1 MKNRRTGNLAA
12 APHVVWSILFIIAPL
27 LFVLYYTLTDPEGGF
42 TLENI
47 SRLFTGNY
55 VLIFLNSLCLAL
67 IATVICLALAY
78 PLAYL
83 IASMKQKRQK
93 IVILLIMLPLWMNF
107 LITTYSW
114 MTLLE
119 DTGVINTLLSKIG
132 LGPVHM
138 INTPGAVICGM
149 VFCFFPY
156 MVLPIYSVM
165 AGLDPKLIEAAKDL
179 GCSDAQVMT
188 RVIMPL
194 SLSGVISGITMVF
207 VPSVSTFYISQKLGG
222 GSFQLIGDTIES
234 YFTGT
239 AINFH
244 FGAALSLV
252 LMVLILLSM
261 AVMNRFTDEE
271 TAMERRPML

>member
-83 IASMKQKRQK
+83 IASMKQRRQK

-132 LGPVHM
+132 LDPVHM

-165 AGLDPKLIEAAKDL
+165 AKLDMKLVEAAKDL
-179 GCSDAQVMT
+179 GCNGWNVMR
-188 RVIMPL
+188 RVIFPL
-194 SLSGVISGITMVF
+194 SLPGVISGITMVLI
-207 VPSVSTFYISQKLGG
+207 PSISTFYISQKLGNG
-222 GSFQLIGDTIES
+222 KFFLIGDAIEGQ
-234 YFTGT
+234 YVANNLHFAA
-239 AINFH
+239 AIAFI
-244 FGAALSLV
+244 
-252 LMVLILLSM
+252 LMVILLVCM
-261 AVMNRFTDEE
+261 ALMQKLANRKIIV
-271 TAMERRPML
+271 A

>member
-1 MKNRRTGNLAA
+1 
-12 APHVVWSILFIIAPL
+12 
-27 LFVLYYTLTDPEGGF
+27 
-42 TLENI
+42 
-47 SRLFTGNY
+47 
-55 VLIFLNSLCLAL
+55 
-67 IATVICLALAY
+67 
-78 PLAYL
+78 
-83 IASMKQKRQK
+83 
-93 IVILLIMLPLWMNF
+93 
-107 LITTYSW
+107 
-114 MTLLE
+114 
-119 DTGVINTLLSKIG
+119 
-132 LGPVHM
+132 
-138 INTPGAVICGM
+138 
-149 VFCFFPY
+149 

-165 AGLDPKLIEAAKDL
+165 AGIDPKLVEAAKDL